1 MLPENFK
8 VISEGIEDLSSKNCH
23 LPKNDKFP
31 TELAAILDIGKWRK
45 TIAHNGKVLAMFPEN
60 FKAIGQGVQELSS
73 GNCSNTQQFANFPTK
88 WHLAAILDFGK

>member
-8 VISEGIEDLSSKNCH
+8 VISEGIQDLSSKNCH

-73 GNCSNTQQFANFPTK
+73 GT
-88 WHLAAILDFGK
+88 AAIHNNLPIFPQNGIWRPS